1 MARRLLLSYLLIIG
15 VTVALLVFI
24 VHQRTAQTFSRYLS
38 DQSLIHSRMLPLMLA
53 SYYVENKTWDGVQ
66 ENIDEASLM
75 IGSSVSLIDTRGTI
89 VAATRRETVGRAFAD
104 APGEQIPINS
114 GDGLLLGTIHVA
126 PNLEQQ
132 RADQTFL
139 DDITSALLATS
150 VLVALVALALGAL
163 LARSI
168 NHPLSAMARAA
179 DRMAQ
184 GDYSARVTPSGG
196 PEVRALAQTFN
207 QMAESV
213 AGLEQLRRELVA
225 NVSHDLRTPLTV
237 IRGYLE
243 GLRSGQI
250 ADRRSAEHA
259 FEAMHEETAR
269 LLHMVDDLRRMSRN
283 DAGMQALQWAQVD
296 LAALVA
302 ATVRRLAPIAEA
314 KGIQIAQELPPD
326 LPPLRADP
334 EQLGQALF
342 NLFENSVHYTPEGGA
357 VTIAAAVEGAR
368 VRLTVRDTGVG
379 ITAKHLPHIFERFY
393 RADQSRGR
401 TGASGLGLG
410 LSIVRAVVAAHGGE
424 VAVHSAGIPGQGST
438 FVILLPL

>member
-24 VHQRTAQTFSRYLS
+24 VHQRTEQTFSRYLS
-38 DQSLIHSRMLPLMLA
+38 DQSLIHSRMLPLMLS

-66 ENIDEASLM
+66 KNIDEASLM
-75 IGSSVSLIDTRGTI
+75 IGSSVSLIDTQGRI
-89 VAATRRETVGRAFAD
+89 VAATKRDMIGYTLAD

-114 GDGLLLGTIHVA
+114 SDGLLLGTIHVA

-139 DDITSALLATS
+139 DDITSALLATG

-168 NHPLSAMARAA
+168 NHPLSAMAQAA
-179 DRMAQ
+179 NRMAQ
-184 GDYSARVTPSGG
+184 GDYSARVEPSGG
-196 PEVRALAQTFN
+196 PEIRALSQTFN

-250 ADRRSAEHA
+250 ADRRSAEQA
-259 FEAMHEETAR
+259 FEAMHDETER
-269 LLHMVDDLRRMSRN
+269 LLHMVDDLRQMSRN
-283 DAGMQALQWAQVD
+283 DAGMLALQYAQVD

-302 ATVRRLAPIAEA
+302 ATVRRIIPIAEA
-314 KGIQIAQELPPD
+314 KGIQIVLDLSPG

-342 NLFENSVHYTPEGGA
+342 NLFENSVNYTPEGGT
-357 VTIAAAVEGAR
+357 VTIEGRMEGAR
-368 VRLTVRDTGVG
+368 VRLAVCDTGVG
-379 ITAKHLPHIFERFY
+379 IAAEHLPHIFERFY
-393 RADQSRGR
+393 RADQSRSR

-410 LSIVRAVVAAHGGE
+410 LSIAHAVVVAHGGE
-424 VAVHSAGIPGQGST
+424 LSAHSSGVPGEGST
-438 FVILLPL
+438 FVISLPL